1 MPTGFSLDGFLD
13 VLSQGLQP
21 RQTPTSIPSE
31 SDLTAGTI
39 PTNERGN
46 AELLNRNVKSV
57 TQNPDG
63 SRKVDFY
70 DDTDLMGMVG
80 GKVEPLT
87 PAGPN
92 TQPAT
97 PQPQT
102 AELQGVNV
110 PTPNT
115 DGGGGAGFLD
125 LLQNGNAMAL
135 ILGELAQALDPQGT
149 GGRLGAF
156 AAGRAQRDIYSQL
169 FDTLLQNQTG
179 NGGSNQG
186 F

>member
-13 VLSQGLQP
+13 VLSQGLHPQ
-21 RQTPTSIPSE
+21 QTPTLIPTE

-70 DDTDLMGMVG
+70 DDTDLMGLAG
-80 GKVEPLT
+80 GKVGPLT

-97 PQPQT
+97 PQPQS
-102 AELQGVNV
+102 ADLRGVNV
-110 PTPNT
+110 PTLDT
-115 DGGGGAGFLD
+115 AGGGSGFFD

-135 ILGELAQALDPQGT
+135 ILGELAQALDPKGV
-149 GGRLGAF
+149 GGRLGTF

-169 FDTLLQNQTG
+169 FDTLLQGQAG